1 VVSKDRIRWALAVGV
16 LALALMV
23 VVWLVV
29 TDAPIVR
36 LVIRLYRD
44 NAFLR
49 ESVASWG
56 WAAPIVFV
64 LIQALQVIISPIPG
78 EITGPVGGALFG
90 TTWGVIYSTIG
101 LSVGTTICFLLGRL
115 YGEPLVRPLLSE
127 HHWARMNFILE
138 TEGAILCFV
147 IYLMPGFPKD
157 IVSYLFGISPI
168 PFWVF
173 AVVSSVGRIPGTWVS
188 SYVGAHVAEQEY
200 VYPLLLLALV
210 AAVTVPV
217 YYYRHRIVAYFR
229 GPDQSAGGPKSD
241 AQKVD

>member
-1 VVSKDRIRWALAVGV
+1 MTLSDRTRWGVAVGV
-16 LALALMV
+16 LALLFMW

-49 ESVASWG
+49 ETVTSWG
-56 WAAPIVFV
+56 WAAPLVFM
-64 LIQALQVIISPIPG
+64 LIQALQVVISPIPG

-90 TTWGVIYSTIG
+90 TLWGVIYSTIG
-101 LSVGTTICFLLGRL
+101 LSIGTVVCFLLGRI
-115 YGEPLVRPLLSE
+115 YGEPIVRPFLSE
-127 HHWARMNFILE
+127 HHWTRMNFILE
-138 TEGAILCFV
+138 TEGAILCFI

-173 AVVSSVGRIPGTWVS
+173 ALVSTVGRIPGTWVS

-200 VYPLLLLALV
+200 VYPLVLLAV
-210 AAVTVPV
+210 VVAVTVPL
-217 YYYRHRIVAYFR
+217 YYYRHRIIAYFKGSQADKTIDKR
-229 GPDQSAGGPKSD
+229 GTDP
-241 AQKVD
+241 

>member
-1 VVSKDRIRWALAVGV
+1 LVNKDRLRWTLGVGIPAAL
-16 LALALMV
+16 LMV

-36 LVIRLYRD
+36 MVIRLYRD

-49 ESVASWG
+49 EAVASWG

-64 LIQALQVIISPIPG
+64 VIQALQVLISPIPG

-90 TTWGVIYSTIG
+90 TLWGVIYSTIG
-101 LSVGTTICFLLGRL
+101 LSIGTMLCFLLGRI
-115 YGEPLVRPLLSE
+115 YGEPIVRPFLSE
-127 HHWARMNFILE
+127 HHWTRMNFILE
-138 TEGAILCFV
+138 TEGAILCFI

-173 AVVSSVGRIPGTWVS
+173 AIVSTVGRVPGTWVS
-188 SYVGAHVAEQEY
+188 SYVGAHVAEQEF
-200 VYPLLLLALV
+200 VYPLVLLALV
-210 AAVTVPV
+210 VAVTVPI
-217 YYYRHRIVAYFR
+217 YYYRHRILGWFR
-229 GPDQSAGGPKSD
+229 GGDHKTIDKGGTDP
-241 AQKVD
+241 

>member
-1 VVSKDRIRWALAVGV
+1 MNKDRLRWTVAVGV
-16 LALALMV
+16 LAALLMV

-29 TDAPIVR
+29 TDAPVVR
-36 LVIRLYRD
+36 LTIRLYRD

-49 ESVASWG
+49 ETVASWG

-64 LIQALQVIISPIPG
+64 VIQALQVIISPVPG

-90 TTWGVIYSTIG
+90 TMWGVIYSTIG
-101 LSVGTTICFLLGRL
+101 LSIGTMVCFLLGRI
-115 YGEPLVRPLLSE
+115 YGEPIVRPFLSE
-127 HHWARMNFILE
+127 HHWTRMNFILE
-138 TEGAILCFV
+138 TEGAILCFI

-173 AVVSSVGRIPGTWVS
+173 AVVSTFGRIPGTWVS

-200 VYPLLLLALV
+200 IYPLVLLALV
-210 AAVTVPV
+210 VAITIPI
-217 YYYRHRIVAYFR
+217 YYYRHRILDYVR
-229 GPDQSAGGPKSD
+229 GSPRRSQND
-241 AQKVD
+241 